1 MLDGPELIF
10 IQASKVKASSASKLL
25 EIILNVLF
33 KISLFITTL
42 LLSLLF
48 TIFLELFLS
57 RKLILFE
64 KNKNINNI

>member
-1 MLDGPELIF
+1 MKPKIIRQAKIIIIRFLYWLFF
-10 IQASKVKASSASKLL
+10 IM
-25 EIILNVLF
+25 EF

>member
-1 MLDGPELIF
+1 MKPKITRQEKIIIIRFLYWLFF
-10 IQASKVKASSASKLL
+10 IM
-25 EIILNVLF
+25 EF

>member
-1 MLDGPELIF
+1 MKPKITRQAKMKTIRFLYWLFF
-10 IQASKVKASSASKLL
+10 IM
-25 EIILNVLF
+25 EF